1 MRTTIA
7 RAATVALAASLSL
20 AVAAGAGAATRTA
33 GATQRAA
40 ATPVE
45 TAPATKSLA
54 SLTWL
59 VSPYPPSSID
69 PVKYNDYPEDIIIP
83 NMCESLVRQVPG
95 MRTVPDLAQSWS
107 TPNPRTLVFS
117 LRHGVTFW
125 DGKPMTAADVV
136 YSLERNLDPKSQ
148 SIYAAFFANV
158 KSIEATNASTVTIR
172 FKTPDALLLPEL
184 ATLGGA
190 VVERAYVTREGA
202 KFGTPAGGVMCSGP
216 FKLKSWNGTSQ
227 LVMVRNDRYWN
238 KAVHPKVQTLTF
250 VWPTD
255 PGQISSGFQ
264 TGAFGGGFFLNAT
277 AIPLLKTS
285 SAGKLYI
292 GPDAQTM
299 AVMALIVVG
308 RKGAIANPVVRRA
321 LNLSIDRAAL
331 IKIAESGVGT
341 PGYADASPG
350 YFSYAASQYAAAY
363 AAFQKAGSD
372 TAMAKTLVGKA
383 GADAKKPIVLAI
395 PAGVQEIADVGQVV
409 QQSASAVGLHVTLKT
424 VPLAQYGALF
434 SDASARK
441 GTDLIFTIN
450 YDQAPDPL
458 AVYTD
463 IALPHGISN
472 FTGYDNK
479 TVVRLLTQARM
490 TTNLAKRAKL
500 VIAAQKLIMNDLPW
514 IPLDFRPNTT
524 FVRNGVCGVPL
535 DFSAMTSP
543 WAASVGGC

>member
-7 RAATVALAASLSL
+7 RAATVALAASLLL
-20 AVAAGAGAATRTA
+20 AVAAATARTTGAAR
-33 GATQRAA
+33 RAA
-40 ATPVE
+40 ETPVA

-59 VSPYPPSSID
+59 ISPYPPSSID
-69 PVKYNDYPEDIIIP
+69 PVKFNDYPEDIIIP

-95 MRTVPDLAQSWS
+95 MRTVPGLAESWS
-107 TPNPRTLVFS
+107 TPDPRTLVFS

-125 DGKPMTAADVV
+125 DGKPMTATDVV
-136 YSLERNLDPKSQ
+136 YSLRRNLDPENQ
-148 SIYAAFFANV
+148 SIYATFFGNV
-158 KSIEATNASTVTIR
+158 KSIEATNSHTVTIR
-172 FKTPDALLLPEL
+172 FKTPDVVLLPEL

-190 VVERAYVTREGA
+190 VVEPAYVKREGA
-202 KFGTPAGGVMCSGP
+202 KFGTPAGGVMCTGP

-227 LVMVRNDRYWN
+227 LVMVRNDHYWN
-238 KAVHPKVQTLTF
+238 KAVRPKVKSLTF

-264 TGAFGGGFFLNAT
+264 TGNLGGGFFLNAT
-277 AIPLLKTS
+277 AIPLLKAS
-285 SAGKLYI
+285 SAGKLYV
-292 GPDAQTM
+292 GPPSQTM

-308 RKGAIANPVVRRA
+308 TKGAIANRLVRHA
-321 LNLSIDRAAL
+321 LNVSIDRAAL

-350 YFSYAASQYAAAY
+350 YFSYERSQYAAAY

-372 TAMAKTLVGKA
+372 VALAKTLVGKA

-395 PAGVQEIADVGQVV
+395 PAGVQEIADVGQIV
-409 QQSASAVGLHVTLKT
+409 QQSADAAGLHLTLKT
-424 VPLAQYGALF
+424 VPLDQYGALF
-434 SDASARK
+434 GDPSARK

-450 YDQAPDPL
+450 YDQDPDPL

-472 FTGYDNK
+472 FAGYDNK

-490 TTNLAKRAKL
+490 TTNLAKRAEL
-500 VIAAQKLIMNDLPW
+500 VIAAQKLVMNDLPW
-514 IPLDFRPNTT
+514 IPLAFRPNTT

-535 DFSAMTSP
+535 DFSSMTSP

>member
-7 RAATVALAASLSL
+7 RAATLALAASLLL
-20 AVAAGAGAATRTA
+20 AVAAAMARTTGAAR
-33 GATQRAA
+33 RAA
-40 ATPVE
+40 ETPVQ
-45 TAPATKSLA
+45 TAQATKSLP

-59 VSPYPPSSID
+59 ISPYPPSSID

-95 MRTVPDLAQSWS
+95 MRTVPGLAESWS
-107 TPNPRTLVFS
+107 TPDPRTLVFS

-136 YSLERNLDPKSQ
+136 YSLERNLDPKNQ
-148 SIYAAFFANV
+148 SIYATFFGNV
-158 KSIEATNASTVTIR
+158 KSIEATSSHTVTIR
-172 FKTPDALLLPEL
+172 FKTPDVVLLPEL

-190 VVERAYVTREGA
+190 VVEPAYVKREGA
-202 KFGTPAGGVMCSGP
+202 KFGTPAGGVMCTGP

-227 LVMVRNDRYWN
+227 LVMVSNDHYWN
-238 KAVHPKVQTLTF
+238 KAVRPKVKSLTF

-264 TGAFGGGFFLNAT
+264 TGSFGGGFFLNAT
-277 AIPLLKTS
+277 AIPLLKAS
-285 SAGKLYI
+285 SAGKLYV
-292 GPDAQTM
+292 GPPSQTM
-299 AVMALIVVG
+299 AIMALIVVG
-308 RKGAIANPVVRRA
+308 TKGAIANRLVRHA
-321 LNLSIDRAAL
+321 LDVSIDRAAL

-341 PGYADASPG
+341 PGYADVSPG
-350 YFSYAASQYAAAY
+350 YFSYERSQYAAAY

-372 TAMAKTLVGKA
+372 AAMAKTLVAKA

-395 PAGVQEIADVGQVV
+395 PSGVQEIADVGQVV
-409 QQSASAVGLHVTLKT
+409 QQSANAAGLHVTLKT
-424 VPLAQYGALF
+424 VPLDQYGALF
-434 SDASARK
+434 SDPSARK
-441 GTDLIFTIN
+441 GADLIFTIN
-450 YDQAPDPL
+450 YDQDPDPL
-458 AVYTD
+458 AVYSD

-500 VIAAQKLIMNDLPW
+500 VIAAQKLVMNDLPW
-514 IPLDFRPNTT
+514 IPLAFRPNTT
-524 FVRNGVCGVPL
+524 FVRNGVCGVTL